1 METRIDMKALI
12 IDGYV
17 DEPACLGVPPYLS
30 PYPRY
35 IAGALRERGLSEK
48 DIYYLTIDTLR
59 ENPPGARELTGKA
72 DLVIIIAGMTVPGKY
87 LRASP
92 ITPGEI
98 ETIFRTA
105 NGVKVIGGPIRLGFS
120 NEGGRAAKGTE
131 GGVNLAGAMLAIMD
145 LEAFVYDLFK
155 DGINGSSPAKL
166 RNPEAVEHRFRT
178 TAEIGRWGSRGAFLI
193 RQHPDFPYCMCELET
208 YRGCGRQ
215 VHCSFCT
222 EPFYGVSDY
231 RPIEDVIS
239 ETSSLYS
246 HGARY
251 FRIGRQPDLFSYHG
265 TDTGGPVPKPDPIA
279 IERLFRGIR
288 NSAPEL
294 SVLHMDNANPI
305 TLSAY
310 PEESEQIL
318 KTIIKYHTA
327 GDVAAFGMESA
338 DRAVIEANSL
348 KAAPEEVFEAIKLVN
363 RFGAVRGA
371 NGLPEILPGIN
382 FVHGLMAES
391 KKTFQLNYDFLKHV
405 LDSGLLLRRINI
417 RQVMAFPKTPI
428 YGKDEA
434 ARKHKKLFL
443 EYKERV
449 RKNIDLPMLRRVV
462 PEGTIL
468 RDVMCEV
475 HEKEVTFGR
484 QLGSYPLLVGIPASL
499 PLRKFTNVTVT
510 GHGMRS
516 ITGIPYPL
524 PINTA
529 SPNLIRELPGLGR
542 RAADSIIAGVPY
554 ADREDFL
561 RRVNEGDRLLRFI
574 SVEYPAAICGDGKLP
589 R

>member
-1 METRIDMKALI
+1 MKALV

-48 DIYYLTIDTLR
+48 DIHYLTIDTLR
-59 ENPPGARELTGKA
+59 ENPPGTAELVGKA
-72 DLVIIIAGMTVPGKY
+72 DLVIVIAGMTVPGKY

-92 ITPGEI
+92 ITLGEI

-105 NGVKVIGGPIRLGFS
+105 QGVKVIGGPIRLGFS
-120 NEGGRAAKGTE
+120 SEGGKAAKDTM
-131 GGVNLAGAMLAIMD
+131 GGVNLANTVLARMD

-155 DGINGSSPAKL
+155 DDIKDVSPAKL
-166 RNPEAVEHRFRT
+166 RDPEAVDHRFRT
-178 TAEIGRWGSRGAFLI
+178 TAEIGRWGLRGAFLI
-193 RQHPDFPYCMCELET
+193 RQHPDYPYCMCELET

-231 RPIEDVIS
+231 RPVEDVIS
-239 ETSSLYS
+239 EASALYS

-265 TDTGGPVPKPDPIA
+265 TDTGGSVPKPNPEA
-279 IERLFRGIR
+279 IERLYRGIR

-305 TLSAY
+305 TLAAY

-318 KTIIKYHTA
+318 KTIIKYHTS

-338 DRAVIEANSL
+338 DRAVIKANSL
-348 KAAPEEVFEAIKLVN
+348 KATPDEVFEAIKLVN
-363 RFGAVRGA
+363 KFGAVRGA

-382 FVHGLMAES
+382 FVHGLMGES

-405 LDSGLLLRRINI
+405 LDSDLLLRRINI
-417 RQVMAFPKTPI
+417 RQVMAFPGTPI

-434 ARKHKKLFL
+434 TKKHKRLFL
-443 EYKERV
+443 DYKERV

-462 PEGTIL
+462 PEGTVL
-468 RDVMCEV
+468 RSLMCEI
-475 HEKEVTFGR
+475 HEKGITFGR

-499 PLRKFTNVTVT
+499 PLRKFTDVTVT

-516 ITGIPYPL
+516 ITGVPYPL
-524 PINTA
+524 SINTA

-542 RAADSIIAGVPY
+542 KAADSIIAGIPY
-554 ADREDFL
+554 TDRGDFL
-561 RRVNEGDRLLRFI
+561 KRVSEGNYLLQFI
-574 SVEYPAAICGDGKLP
+574 EI
-589 R
+589 

>member
-1 METRIDMKALI
+1 MKALI

-35 IAGALRERGLSEK
+35 IAGALRERGLSEN
-48 DIYYLTIDTLR
+48 DIHYLTIDTLR
-59 ENPPGARELTGKA
+59 ENPPGAGEFTGKA
-72 DLVIIIAGMTVPGKY
+72 DIVIIIAGMTVPGKY

-92 ITPGEI
+92 ITLREI
-98 ETIFRTA
+98 ETIFRA
-105 NGVKVIGGPIRLGFS
+105 SHGLKVIGGPIRLGFS
-120 NEGGRAAKGTE
+120 GEGGRAAKSAEDGINFSDA
-131 GGVNLAGAMLAIMD
+131 VLARMD

-155 DGINGSSPAKL
+155 DDIIGSTPARL
-166 RNPEAVEHRFRT
+166 QNPETVEHRFRT
-178 TAEIGRWGSRGAFLI
+178 TAEIGRWGPRGAFLI
-193 RQHPDFPYCMCELET
+193 RQHPDYPYCMCELET

-222 EPFYGVSDY
+222 EPFYGASDY
-231 RPIEDVIS
+231 RPIEDVILEVS
-239 ETSSLYS
+239 TLYS
-246 HGARY
+246 YGARY

-265 TDTGGPVPKPDPIA
+265 KDAGGPVPKPDPDA
-279 IERLFRGIR
+279 IERLYRGIR

-305 TLSAY
+305 TLATY
-310 PEESEQIL
+310 PEESDQIL

-348 KAAPEEVFEAIKLVN
+348 KATPEEVFEAIKLVN
-363 RFGAVRGA
+363 RRGAVRGA

-382 FVHGLMAES
+382 FVHGLMGET
-391 KKTFQLNYDFLKHV
+391 KKTFQLNYDFLNEV

-417 RQVMAFPKTPI
+417 RQVMAFPGTPV
-428 YGKDEA
+428 YGKDKA

-443 EYKERV
+443 DYKVRV
-449 RKNIDLPMLRRVV
+449 RKNIDLPMLRRIV

-468 RDVMCEV
+468 RDVMCEI
-475 HEKEVTFGR
+475 HEKGITFGR
-484 QLGSYPLLVGIPASL
+484 QLGSYPLLVGIPAFL
-499 PLRKFTNVTVT
+499 PLRKATDVTVT

-524 PINTA
+524 YINTA
-529 SPNLIRELPGLGR
+529 SHNLIRELPGLGR
-542 RAADSIIAGVPY
+542 KSADSIIAGIPY
-554 ADREDFL
+554 IDREDFL
-561 RRVNEGDRLLRFI
+561 RRVSEGNKLLRFI
-574 SVEYPAAICGDGKLP
+574 EI
-589 R
+589 

>member
-1 METRIDMKALI
+1 MKALV

-48 DIYYLTIDTLR
+48 DIHYLTIDTLR
-59 ENPPGARELTGKA
+59 ENPPGTVELVGKA
-72 DLVIIIAGMTVPGKY
+72 DLVIVIAGMTVPGKY

-92 ITPGEI
+92 ITLGEI

-105 NGVKVIGGPIRLGFS
+105 HGVKVIGGPIRLGFS
-120 NEGGRAAKGTE
+120 SEGGKAAKDTM
-131 GGVNLAGAMLAIMD
+131 GGVNLANTVLARMD

-155 DGINGSSPAKL
+155 DDIKDVSPAKL
-166 RNPEAVEHRFRT
+166 RDPEAVDHRFRT
-178 TAEIGRWGSRGAFLI
+178 TAEIGRWGLRGAFLI
-193 RQHPDFPYCMCELET
+193 RQHPDYPYCMCELET

-231 RPIEDVIS
+231 RPVEDVIS
-239 ETSSLYS
+239 EASALYS
-246 HGARY
+246 HGACY

-265 TDTGGPVPKPDPIA
+265 TDTGGSVPKPNPKA
-279 IERLFRGIR
+279 IERLYRGIR

-305 TLSAY
+305 TLAAY

-318 KTIIKYHTA
+318 KTIIKYHTS
-327 GDVAAFGMESA
+327 GDVTAFGMESA
-338 DRAVIEANSL
+338 DRAVIKANSL
-348 KAAPEEVFEAIKLVN
+348 KATPDEVFEAIKLVN
-363 RFGAVRGA
+363 KFGAVRGA

-382 FVHGLMAES
+382 FVHGLMGES

-405 LDSGLLLRRINI
+405 LDSDLLLRRINI
-417 RQVMAFPKTPI
+417 RQVMAFPRTPI

-434 ARKHKKLFL
+434 TKKHKRLFL
-443 EYKERV
+443 DYKERV

-462 PEGTIL
+462 PEGTVL
-468 RDVMCEV
+468 RSVMCEI
-475 HEKEVTFGR
+475 HEKGITFGR

-499 PLRKFTNVTVT
+499 PLRKFTDVTVT

-516 ITGIPYPL
+516 ITGVPYPL
-524 PINTA
+524 SINTA

-542 RAADSIIAGVPY
+542 KAADSIIAGIPY
-554 ADREDFL
+554 TDRGDFL
-561 RRVNEGDRLLRFI
+561 KRVSEGNYLLQFI
-574 SVEYPAAICGDGKLP
+574 EI
-589 R
+589 

>member
-1 METRIDMKALI
+1 MKTRIDMKALI

-35 IAGALRERGLSEK
+35 MAGALRERGLSEK
-48 DIYYLTIDTLR
+48 DIHYLAIDTLR
-59 ENPPGARELTGKA
+59 ENPPGAGELARKA
-72 DLVIIIAGMTVPGKY
+72 DLVIVIAGMTVPGKY

-92 ITPGEI
+92 ITLGEI

-105 NGVKVIGGPIRLGFS
+105 HGVKVIGGPIRLGFS
-120 NEGGRAAKGTE
+120 SEGGRAAKGTE
-131 GGVNLAGAMLAIMD
+131 GKINLSGAVLARMA

-155 DGINGSSPAKL
+155 DDANRVSSAKL
-166 RNPEAVEHRFRT
+166 RDPETVEHRFRT
-178 TAEIGRWGSRGAFLI
+178 TAEIGRWGPGGAFLV

-208 YRGCGRQ
+208 YRGCGRE

-222 EPFYGVSDY
+222 EPFYGASDY

-239 ETSSLYS
+239 EVSSLYS

-265 TDTGGPVPKPDPIA
+265 MDTGGPVPKPNPAA
-279 IERLFRGIR
+279 IERLYRGIR

-305 TLSAY
+305 TLAAY

-318 KTIIKYHTA
+318 KTIIKYHTP
-327 GDVAAFGMESA
+327 GDVSAFGMESA
-338 DRAVIEANSL
+338 DQAVIEANFL
-348 KAAPEEVFEAIKLVN
+348 KASSEEVFEAIKLVN

-382 FVHGLMAES
+382 FVHGLMGES
-391 KKTFQLNYDFLKHV
+391 RKTFQLNYDFLKQV

-417 RQVMAFPKTPI
+417 RQVMAFPGTSI

-443 EYKERV
+443 DYKERV

-462 PEGTIL
+462 PEGTVL

-475 HEKEVTFGR
+475 HENGVTFGR
-484 QLGSYPLLVGIPASL
+484 QLGSYPLLIGIPAPL
-499 PLRKFTNVTVT
+499 PLRKFIDVTVT

-542 RAADSIIAGVPY
+542 KAADRIIAGLPY
-554 ADREDFL
+554 TDRADFL
-561 RRVNEGDRLLRFI
+561 KRVSEGDKLNRFI
-574 SVEYPAAICGDGKLP
+574 EI
-589 R
+589 

>member
-1 METRIDMKALI
+1 MEKRVDMKALI

-48 DIYYLTIDTLR
+48 DIHYLTIDTLR
-59 ENPPGARELTGKA
+59 ENPPGAGELTGKA
-72 DLVIIIAGMTVPGKY
+72 DIVIIIAGMTVPGKY

-105 NGVKVIGGPIRLGFS
+105 HGVKIIGGPIRLGFS
-120 NEGGRAAKGTE
+120 DEGGRAARGTE
-131 GGVNLAGAMLAIMD
+131 GRINLSGAVLARMD

-155 DGINGSSPAKL
+155 DGITGSSSAKL
-166 RNPEAVEHRFRT
+166 KNPEVVEHRFRT
-178 TAEIGRWGSRGAFLI
+178 TAEIGRWGPRGAFLI
-193 RQHPDFPYCMCELET
+193 RRHPDHPYCMCELET

-222 EPFYGVSDY
+222 EPFYGASDY

-239 ETSSLYS
+239 EASALYS

-265 TDTGGPVPKPDPIA
+265 KDIGGPVPKPDPET
-279 IERLFRGIR
+279 IERLYRGIR

-305 TLSAY
+305 TLATY
-310 PEESEQIL
+310 PDESEQIL

-348 KAAPEEVFEAIKLVN
+348 KATSEEVFEAIKLVN
-363 RFGAVRGA
+363 RLGAVRGA

-382 FVHGLMAES
+382 FVHGLIGES
-391 KKTFQLNYDFLKHV
+391 KKTFQLNYDFLTEV

-417 RQVMAFPKTPI
+417 RQVMAFPGTPM

-443 EYKERV
+443 DYKERV

-462 PEGTIL
+462 PEGTVL

-475 HEKEVTFGR
+475 NEKGITFGR

-499 PLRKFTNVTVT
+499 PLRKFTDVTVT

-529 SPNLIRELPGLGR
+529 SHSLIRELPGLGKKT
-542 RAADSIIAGVPY
+542 ADSIISGVPY
-554 ADREDFL
+554 IDREDFL
-561 RRVNEGDRLLRFI
+561 RRVSEGDKLLRFI
-574 SVEYPAAICGDGKLP
+574 EVNTY
-589 R
+589 

>member
-1 METRIDMKALI
+1 MKALL

-35 IAGALRERGLSEK
+35 IAGALRERGLSEN
-48 DIYYLTIDTLR
+48 DIHYLTIDTLR
-59 ENPPGARELTGKA
+59 ENPPGAGELISRA

-98 ETIFRTA
+98 ETIFRA
-105 NGVKVIGGPIRLGFS
+105 SSGVKVVGGPIRLGFS

-131 GGVNLAGAMLAIMD
+131 SGINFGDAVLAKMD
-145 LEAFVYDLFK
+145 LEAFVYDLFEA
-155 DGINGSSPAKL
+155 GSVSGSSGSFPLKL
-166 RNPEAVEHRFRT
+166 NVPESIDHRFRT
-178 TAEIGRWGSRGAFLI
+178 TAEIGRWGPKGAFLI

-222 EPFYGVSDY
+222 EPFYGASDY
-231 RPIEDVIS
+231 RPVEDVVS
-239 ETSSLYS
+239 EVSALYS

-265 TDTGGPVPKPDPIA
+265 TDAGGPVPKPVPEVL
-279 IERLFRGIR
+279 ERLYCGIR
-288 NSAPEL
+288 NSAPGL

-305 TLSAY
+305 TLATY

-318 KTIIKYHTA
+318 KTIVKYHTS
-327 GDVAAFGMESA
+327 GDVAAFGMETA
-338 DRAVIEANSL
+338 DPKVITANSL
-348 KAAPEEVFEAIKLVN
+348 KATSDEVFEAIKLVN
-363 RFGAVRGA
+363 RLGGARGA

-382 FVHGLMAES
+382 FVHGLMGET
-391 KKTFQLNYDFLKHV
+391 KKTFQLNYAFLQMV

-417 RQVMAFPKTPI
+417 RQVMAFPGTPI
-428 YGKDEA
+428 YGRDEA
-434 ARKHKKLFL
+434 AKKHKKLFL
-443 EYKERV
+443 DYKEQV
-449 RKNIDLPMLRRVV
+449 RKNIDLPMLRKVV
-462 PEGTIL
+462 PEGTVL
-468 RDVMCEV
+468 RDVICEV
-475 HEKEVTFGR
+475 HDKEITFGR
-484 QLGSYPLLVGIPASL
+484 QIGSYPLLVGIPFLL
-499 PLRKFTNVTVT
+499 PLKKFTDITVT

-524 PINTA
+524 RVNEA
-529 SPNLIRELPGLGR
+529 SPALIRELPGIGKK
-542 RAADSIIAGVPY
+542 AAASIAAGVPY

-561 RRVNEGDRLLRFI
+561 KRVSEGEKVLDFI
-574 SVEYPAAICGDGKLP
+574 EF
-589 R
+589 

>member
-1 METRIDMKALI
+1 MKALI

-30 PYPRY
+30 PYARY

-48 DIYYLTIDTLR
+48 EIHYLTIDTLR
-59 ENPPGARELTGKA
+59 ENPPGAGDLIGKA
-72 DLVIIIAGMTVPGKY
+72 DLLVIIAGMTVPGKY

-98 ETIFRTA
+98 ETVFRAA

-120 NEGGRAAKGTE
+120 SEGGRAAKGTE
-131 GGVNLAGAMLAIMD
+131 GGISLGEAVLAKMD
-145 LEAFVYDLFK
+145 IEAFVYDLFEE
-155 DGINGSSPAKL
+155 GAVGSGSGNESRGSHSARLKA
-166 RNPEAVEHRFRT
+166 PESVDHRFRT
-178 TAEIGRWGSRGAFLI
+178 TTEIGRWGPKGAFLI
-193 RQHPDFPYCMCELET
+193 RQHPDYPYCMCELET

-222 EPFYGVSDY
+222 EPFYGASDY
-231 RPIEDVIS
+231 RPVEDVIAEVS
-239 ETSSLYS
+239 ALYS

-265 TDTGGPVPKPDPIA
+265 TDAGGPVPRPMPEVLEK
-279 IERLFRGIR
+279 LYRGIR

-305 TLSAY
+305 TLATY

-318 KTIIKYHTA
+318 KTIIKYHTS
-327 GDVAAFGMESA
+327 GDVAAFGMETA
-338 DRAVIEANSL
+338 DPKVVAANSL
-348 KAAPEEVFEAIKLVN
+348 KASSEEVFEAIKLVN
-363 RFGAVRGA
+363 RLGAGRGA

-382 FVHGLMAES
+382 FVHGLMGET
-391 KKTFQLNYDFLKHV
+391 KKTFQLNYDFLQQV

-417 RQVMAFPKTPI
+417 RQVMAFPGTPM
-428 YGKDEA
+428 YGRDEA
-434 ARKHKKLFL
+434 AGKHKKLFL
-443 EYKERV
+443 DYKEQV
-449 RKNIDLPMLRRVV
+449 RKNIDLPMLKRVV
-462 PEGTIL
+462 PEGTVL

-475 HEKEVTFGR
+475 HDRGVTFGR
-484 QLGSYPLLVGIPASL
+484 QLGSYPLLVGVPSL
-499 PLRKFTNVTVT
+499 MPLRKFTDITVT

-524 PINTA
+524 QINTA
-529 SPNLIRELPGLGR
+529 SPALIREIPGIGR
-542 RAADSIIAGVPY
+542 KAADSIAAGVPY

-561 RRVNEGDRLLRFI
+561 RRVGEGEKIIGFI
-574 SVEYPAAICGDGKLP
+574 EI
-589 R
+589 

>member
-1 METRIDMKALI
+1 MKALI

-35 IAGALRERGLSEK
+35 IAGALRERGVSENN
-48 DIYYLTIDTLR
+48 IHYLTIDTLR
-59 ENPPGARELTGKA
+59 ENSPADGELIGKA
-72 DLVIIIAGMTVPGKY
+72 DILVVIAGMTVPGKY

-98 ETIFRTA
+98 EAIFRA
-105 NGVKVIGGPIRLGFS
+105 SGGVKVIGGPIRLGFGK
-120 NEGGRAAKGTE
+120 EGGRAARGTE
-131 GGVNLAGAMLAIMD
+131 GGIGLEDAALARMD
-145 LEAFVYDLFK
+145 IEAFVYDLLQ
-155 DGINGSSPAKL
+155 GQGETGWNTGTSSRL
-166 RNPEAVEHRFRT
+166 EIPETIEHRFRT
-178 TAEIGRWGSRGAFLI
+178 TAEIGRWGPKGAFLI
-193 RQHPDFPYCMCELET
+193 RQHPDYPHCMCELET

-222 EPFYGVSDY
+222 ESFYGTSDY
-231 RPIEDVIS
+231 RPVEDVITEVS
-239 ETSSLYS
+239 ALYS
-246 HGARY
+246 QGARY

-265 TDTGGPVPKPDPIA
+265 TDVGGPVPRPEPEI
-279 IERLFRGIR
+279 IERLYKGIR
-288 NSAPEL
+288 NSAPDL

-305 TLSAY
+305 TIATY

-318 KTIIKYHTA
+318 KTIIKYHTS
-327 GDVAAFGMESA
+327 GDVTAFGMESA
-338 DRAVIEANSL
+338 DPKVISANFL
-348 KAAPEEVFEAIKLVN
+348 KASQEEVFEAIRLVN
-363 RFGAVRGA
+363 KLGSVRGI

-382 FVHGLMAES
+382 FVHGLMGES
-391 KKTFQLNYDFLKHV
+391 KKTFQLNYDFLKRV

-417 RQVMAFPKTPI
+417 RQVMAFPGTPI

-434 ARKHKKLFL
+434 AKKHKKLFL
-443 EYKERV
+443 DYKEKV

-475 HEKEVTFGR
+475 HENGLTFGR
-484 QLGSYPLLVGIPASL
+484 QLGSYPLLVGILASL
-499 PLRKFTNVTVT
+499 PLRKFTDVAVT

-524 PINTA
+524 NINSA
-529 SPNLIRELPGLGR
+529 SSSLIRELPGLGR
-542 RAADSIIAGVPY
+542 KAADSVIAGIPY
-554 ADREDFL
+554 ANREDFL
-561 RRVNEGDRLLRFI
+561 KRVSEGEKLLKFI
-574 SVEYPAAICGDGKLP
+574 KI
-589 R
+589 

>member
-1 METRIDMKALI
+1 MKALI

-35 IAGALRERGLSEK
+35 IAGALRERGLFESE
-48 DIYYLTIDTLR
+48 IHYLTIDTLR
-59 ENPPGARELTGKA
+59 YNTTAVGEIGKA
-72 DLVIIIAGMTVPGKY
+72 DLLIIIAGMTVPGKY

-98 ETIFRTA
+98 EAIFRA
-105 NGVKVIGGPIRLGFS
+105 AGGIKVIGGPIRLGFS
-120 NEGGRAAKGTE
+120 EEGGRAAKGTE
-131 GGVNLAGAMLAIMD
+131 GGIDLEGAVLARMD
-145 LEAFVYDLFK
+145 IEAFVYDLL
-155 DGINGSSPAKL
+155 DGQEETGWNTGIPSRLKI
-166 RNPEAVEHRFRT
+166 PETIEHRFRT
-178 TAEIGRWGSRGAFLI
+178 TTEIGRWGLKGAFLI
-193 RQHPDFPYCMCELET
+193 RQHPDYPYCMCELET

-222 EPFYGVSDY
+222 ESFYGISDY
-231 RPIEDVIS
+231 RPVEDVITEVS
-239 ETSSLYS
+239 ALYS
-246 HGARY
+246 QGARY

-265 TDTGGPVPKPDPIA
+265 TDVGGPVPRPEPEI
-279 IERLFRGIR
+279 IERLYKGIR
-288 NSAPEL
+288 NSAPDL

-305 TLSAY
+305 TLATY

-318 KTIIKYHTA
+318 KTIIKYHTP
-327 GDVAAFGMESA
+327 GDVTAFGMESA
-338 DRAVIEANSL
+338 DPKVISANSL
-348 KAAPEEVFEAIKLVN
+348 KASPEEVFEAIKLVN
-363 RFGAVRGA
+363 KLGSVRGT

-382 FVHGLMAES
+382 FVHGLMGES
-391 KKTFQLNYDFLKHV
+391 KKTFQHNYDFLKLV

-417 RQVMAFPKTPI
+417 RQVMAFPGTPI

-434 ARKHKKLFL
+434 AKKHKKLFL
-443 EYKERV
+443 DYKEKV
-449 RKNIDLPMLRRVV
+449 RKNIDLPMLRLVV

-468 RDVMCEV
+468 RDVMCEM
-475 HEKEVTFGR
+475 HENGITFGR

-499 PLRKFTNVTVT
+499 PLRKFTDVTVS

-524 PINTA
+524 NINTA
-529 SPNLIRELPGLGR
+529 SASLIRELPGLGR
-542 RAADSIIAGVPY
+542 KAADSVIAGIPY

-561 RRVNEGDRLLRFI
+561 RRVSEGEKLLKF
-574 SVEYPAAICGDGKLP
+574 VEI
-589 R
+589 